1 MGVDRRQ
8 RPRRRSAGTSEAQVA
23 ANTGG
28 SEQHWARLYAQYC
41 SAVLAFA
48 SNYLCN
54 RALAEEVVQEVFVHL
69 WSRAE
74 PIDAADGS
82 LRSSLLT
89 ETRLRCEEI
98 MGAEGMRC
106 SHEPRQEGSALV
118 RLPLEERL
126 PISLA
131 HFGELSYQ
139 ETAEILDWP
148 EARVASRMRRGLQ
161 RMGGGNVGR
170 V

>member
-1 MGVDRRQ
+1 MGADHRQ
-8 RPRRRSAGTSEAQVA
+8 RARRRSAGTSAAQVA
-23 ANTGG
+23 AITGG
-28 SEQHWARLYAQYC
+28 SEQHWARLYAQYG

-48 SNYLCN
+48 SHYLCN
-54 RALAEEVVQEVFVHL
+54 RALAEDVLQEVFVRL

-74 PIDAADGS
+74 PIDVADGS

-98 MGAEGMRC
+98 MSAEEMGC
-106 SHEPRQEGSALV
+106 SEPHQKGSALV

-139 ETAEILDWP
+139 EAAEVLDWP
-148 EARVASRMRRGLQ
+148 EARVASRLRRGLQ
-161 RMGGGNVGR
+161 RMGCGDVGR